1 MSLVERGEELSD
13 FSGIFADVTRGKGRI
28 IVVTG
33 VVASGKTELIDTL
46 LEKAGEADA
55 DRVVVSSSELTS
67 NLPLALVVQFL
78 QCLKLPPDLRREAS
92 ALFTESMLSP
102 APGGLDDGVPET
114 SIARYAHLLNEV
126 VLTAARRRP
135 QIVVVDDV
143 HNADA
148 ASLRCLA
155 HLARAIATAPVLLMI
170 TSRTGARLAHQF
182 FFDDVLRQPMSTH
195 LRLTPLSQEG
205 TRQLLAARLGEQ
217 AATRLSGN
225 CHALTGGNPLLLNAV
240 VEDHLAEALTQVP
253 QPRQQT
259 YQVVVGPRFIEA
271 FLTCLHRV
279 TPEALQLARA
289 VAVLGEWAKPT
300 LLASLTGLDT
310 ATTALA
316 FRSLN
321 ESGLLRDGQFRHA
334 TARATVLGHLGAKD
348 GTALHLKAAAAIYHE
363 GGSVTVIAEHLA
375 AADTCE
381 YAWGVPVLQCAAEH
395 ANAADDT
402 ATAVRYLR
410 LAYRETANEQLRASI
425 GNRLAALEWRL
436 DTCTVTQ
443 HLPTLTTAVRN
454 GHLPHHQLPDILQ
467 YLLWH
472 NEVDDARALIAQ
484 LPPDVADSDV
494 RTIAALHFLRW
505 WLTHTYPEL
514 VGEVRDVHFD
524 PSKHDTTAVSEVV
537 RAQARAATLLQT
549 LLTRGPAH
557 SVQHQA
563 ERILQSCQL
572 GDGTL
577 EPLQVSLLALTYLD
591 QLPAAAS
598 WCEALYRD
606 SGDRGAPTWRAML
619 ASTYAEIAI
628 RSGDMAAAA
637 SYARCALGASPSQ
650 TWGSHIGVP
659 LGNLVYAL
667 TVMGE
672 HDEAAALLRL
682 PLPEAV
688 LESRYGLHYLR
699 ARGTVH
705 LNQDRPLAALSDFLA
720 CGKLMLKWGID
731 LPAILPWRTDA
742 AEAHLQLGNHK
753 AARLLVHEQ
762 LHLAQGR
769 TRARAIALRL
779 LARLSA
785 PEDRPR
791 LLTEAVEIL
800 HDCKAELELALALTD
815 LASAYQTLG
824 EPSKARMTTRR
835 ARRLATRCKAES
847 LRKLLHVGGD
857 VEGADL
863 PEADVELPVAADCAQ
878 LSEAERR
885 VADLVCDGNT
895 NREIALKLFV
905 TVSTVEQHLTRI
917 YRKLKVKRRA
927 DLATALQ
934 MQLLDSSM

>member
-13 FSGIFADVTRGKGRI
+13 FSGIFTDVTRGKGRI

-46 LEKAGEADA
+46 VEKAAEADV
-55 DRVVVSSSELTS
+55 DQIMVSSSELTS

-92 ALFTESMLSP
+92 ALFAESMLSP
-102 APGGLDDGVPET
+102 APGGLDDSVPET

-126 VLTAARRRP
+126 VLTAARHRP
-135 QIVVVDDV
+135 QLIVVDDV

-182 FFDDVLRQPMSTH
+182 FFDDVLRQPLSTH
-195 LRLTPLSQEG
+195 LRLTPLSQDG
-205 TRQLLAARLGEQ
+205 TRQLLALRLGEQ
-217 AATRLSGN
+217 TAARVSGN

-240 VEDHLAEALTQVP
+240 AEDHLAEELAQVQHP
-253 QPRQQT
+253 PRQQT

-279 TPEALQLARA
+279 TPEALRLARA

-300 LLASLTGLDT
+300 LLASLTGLD
-310 ATTALA
+310 ATTMAVA

-334 TARATVLGHLGAKD
+334 TARATVLGHLSTKD
-348 GTALHLKAAAAIYHE
+348 ATALHLKAAAAIYHE

-375 AADTCE
+375 TADTCE

-395 ANAADDT
+395 ANAADDIT
-402 ATAVRYLR
+402 KAVRYLR
-410 LAYRETANEQLRASI
+410 LAYRETTDEQLRASI
-425 GNRLAALEWRL
+425 GTRLAALEWRL

-443 HLPTLTTAVRN
+443 HLPTLTTAMRN

-472 NEVDDARALIAQ
+472 NEVADARALIAQ

-549 LLTRGPAH
+549 LLTGGPAH

-577 EPLQVSLLALTYLD
+577 EPLQVALLALTYLD

-598 WCEALYRD
+598 WCDALYRD
-606 SGDRGAPTWRAML
+606 SRDRNAPTWRAML

-637 SYARCALGASPSQ
+637 DYARCALGSSPSQ

-672 HDEAAALLRL
+672 HEEAAALLRL

-731 LPAILPWRTDA
+731 LPAIIPWRTDA

-753 AARLLVHEQ
+753 AARHLVHEQ
-762 LHLAQGR
+762 LHLTQGR
-769 TRARAIALRL
+769 SRGRAIALRL

-785 PEDRPR
+785 PEERPR
-791 LLTEAVEIL
+791 LLGEAVEIL

-815 LASAYQTLG
+815 LASAYQTIG

-835 ARRLATRCKAES
+835 ARRLASRCKAES
-847 LRKLLHVGGD
+847 LRKLLHVGD
-857 VEGADL
+857 PESADL
-863 PEADVELPVAADCAQ
+863 PEADVELPVAADYAQ